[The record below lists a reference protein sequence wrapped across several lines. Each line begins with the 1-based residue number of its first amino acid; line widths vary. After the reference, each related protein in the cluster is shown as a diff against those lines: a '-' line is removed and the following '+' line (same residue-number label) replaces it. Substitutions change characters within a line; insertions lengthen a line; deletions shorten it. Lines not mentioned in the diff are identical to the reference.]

1 VESQKKEDIKPL
13 TTPSMLNLNS
23 FSLKNPVKSVST
35 FDDKDP
41 SSNKTRPDL
50 HDRGGNQQISS
61 AREGKLKDTDQ
72 LIDLSDEDGKKKKA
86 KELSEVDLGKIER

>member
-50 HDRGGNQQISS
+50 HDRGGN
-61 AREGKLKDTDQ
+61 
-72 LIDLSDEDGKKKKA
+72 
-86 KELSEVDLGKIER
+86 

>member
-1 VESQKKEDIKPL
+1 MPLTTSQNFNRRSTLNLVESQKMEGIQPL

-41 SSNKTRPDL
+41 SSNKTRTDL
-50 HDRGGNQQISS
+50 HDRSN
-61 AREGKLKDTDQ
+61 
-72 LIDLSDEDGKKKKA
+72 
-86 KELSEVDLGKIER
+86 